1 MSNYNTKLNIA
12 VIGCGNWGKNHIRVL
27 HELGALHSISDQNT
41 TSATAYSTLYNVPF
55 YNFEEMIANTTIQGI
70 VIATPAHTHFELA
83 MRCLQSGKSVF
94 VEKPLTLTINE
105 AQQLDQYATKQ
116 NLTLMIGHLLQ
127 YHTGFLKIKELKEN
141 GSLGKLQYI
150 YSNRLNLGKFRTEED
165 IWWSF
170 APHDVSMILAL
181 IDALPSTVVAREAK
195 YLQHTLADTTMAHL
209 TFPKGEQAHIF
220 VSWLHPYKEQKLIV
234 IAEKAMLVFDDTQPW
249 ESKLQLYPYP
259 TQWADGLPAPCQS
272 QAENIHL
279 EKSEPLKKQAQHFL
293 DCISQNSTPI
303 TNGAEAIRVLQ
314 VLIAAK
320 VSIDSTDSIHQSQEN

>member
-1 MSNYNTKLNIA
+1 MSNYDKKLNIA

-27 HELGALHSISDQNT
+27 HELGALHSISDQN
-41 TSATAYSTLYNVPF
+41 SASAAAYSAQYNVPF
-55 YNFEEMIANTTIQGI
+55 YNFEEIINNTTIQGV
-70 VIATPAHTHFELA
+70 VIATPAHTHFELG
-83 MRCLQSGKSVF
+83 MRCLQSGKSIF
-94 VEKPLTLTINE
+94 VEKPLTLALDE
-105 AQQLDQYATKQ
+105 AEQLDQQAKKQ

-127 YHTGFLKIKELKEN
+127 YHAGFLKIKELKEN
-141 GSLGKLQYI
+141 GALGKLQYV

-181 IDALPSTVVAREAK
+181 IDDMPNAVVAREAK
-195 YLQHTLADTTMAHL
+195 YLHHTIADITTAHL

-234 IAEKAMLVFDDTQPW
+234 IAEKAMLVFDDTQAW

-259 TQWADGLPAPCQS
+259 AQWVDGLPQPCQS
-272 QAENIHL
+272 QTENIHL
-279 EKSEPLKKQAQHFL
+279 EKNEPLKKEVQHFL
-293 DCISQNSTPI
+293 DCILQKSTPT

-320 VSIDSTDSIHQSQEN
+320 HSIHQSQEI